1 MIRLKDI
8 KLIHLSGGASLGIF
22 SILLLALLLPIAT
35 SEVNAESNL
44 ADNSAMQVGL
54 IATPVV
60 AIGIDQP
67 EINFEFQPKKDGE
80 FKTNATTVTVSTNQ
94 IDGYKILL
102 STENGKLTNF
112 VTGESVNSI
121 TSNNI
126 SISDI
131 SMNSWGYNITPGI
144 VSPSDQTTYNAI
156 PVDATVIQDV
166 TGEVIDPRNDQFTL
180 SFGTK
185 IDTSLP
191 AGNYSSKVVVSAVA
205 NPIKITN
212 MMQLTYMQDMTAEFC
227 KNTRGTDGNTT
238 VTVGHEPT
246 KRLIDVRDGKKYWV
260 AKLADQNCWM
270 TQNLALDIPATGLKA
285 ADTDITTDWNQS
297 SQYPPIATY
306 NNLTLNVVD
315 GDRKN
320 GVKSWNLGEY
330 ILVDPESQQKCE
342 PIYNMTELNNCHRLR
357 KVDSN
362 STYDAHYLI
371 GNYYQWNA
379 ANASSGIDPTAASI
393 PNVPNSICPK
403 NWQLPYSEI
412 IPGSQDR
419 KPLLTKDKSFA
430 YLLTKYGWTE
440 FPTNLGSG
448 WGTTDPNSSG
458 RLLAEA
464 PLYLIASGDIGLQA
478 FYNIGHEHTMW
489 SKTIGMTNSWTF
501 ALRNTSPNNFT
512 PVSGAENF
520 FGISVRCVA
529 R

>member
-285 ADTDITTDWNQS
+285 ADTDITTDWNRENNQK
-297 SQYPPIATY
+297 YPPKATTTVLLAQDAVADPVSESDGVRSWDFGEWI
-306 NNLTLNVVD
+306 LTD
-315 GDRKN
+315 PTRIGDEGCTLAVGQN
-320 GVKSWNLGEY
+320 FTSCN
-330 ILVDPESQQKCE
+330 
-342 PIYNMTELNNCHRLR
+342 RL
-357 KVDSN
+357 KAYDSE
-362 STYDAHYLI
+362 TDDAHYLL
-371 GNYYQWNA
+371 GNYYQFN
-379 ANASSGIDPTAASI
+379 TAVAGSI
-393 PNVPNSICPK
+393 GSNINIEATQSICPK
-403 NWQLPYSEI
+403 NWKLPTSNNTN
-412 IPGSQDR
+412 PGSI
-419 KPLLTKDKSFA
+419 F
-430 YLLTKYGWTE
+430 YLLDQYGLTNIAINEGTGFSLASAPLFINREGNVWIQQPQLIRVGGSGGFWSGTAAYR
-440 FPTNLGSG
+440 PDYAYNLHLDRTVDYVQPSGNNNLGRM
-448 WGTTDPNSSG
+448 NG
-458 RLLAEA
+458 RSIRCL
-464 PLYLIASGDIGLQA
+464 
-478 FYNIGHEHTMW
+478 
-489 SKTIGMTNSWTF
+489 
-501 ALRNTSPNNFT
+501 
-512 PVSGAENF
+512 
-520 FGISVRCVA
+520 VR
-529 R
+529 